1 MFAAVAAFLLAGA
14 CSSGPLSKVTESAD
28 KDACAF
34 KKPDEVT
41 QQAGVLDEETLRQ
54 VAYCGSAQPR
64 LWTGEDE
71 RKGNV
76 IDADRINNAGRT
88 KTRNR
93 TGYVASFEQGEYE
106 GGGEGLAG
114 GPGGAGSAQ
123 ALAQE
128 IRSAGAKDFE
138 PDERV
143 TINFENQS
151 LEFFI
156 RQMLGGVLGVNYVAN
171 EALAGTVTFRTEKP
185 VPKMQVIPIV
195 RDILARNGQVMKLV
209 NGVYHIGGLETIQA
223 VERASLIGKSGELV
237 TRVIDLKNRV
247 SPNLGEVLEQIVPA
261 GASASITP
269 SGDKIVIKA
278 APEDI
283 AQVESLVQALS
294 TSRIG
299 RDLVAIMP
307 LAESSPS
314 TVVKQVNEFL
324 SAQAAAG
331 SPILASVIPLE
342 NQLSV
347 LIGAKGE
354 RTMNSMRS
362 LIYRLDKDHGEG
374 SELRIIPIKFLSAEE
389 VANQLSGVFGE
400 SGGNAQR
407 APATTGNIG
416 TDDGFR
422 SNSGSTRRDRNRSSG
437 TRNDGIR
444 APTLIA
450 NGDNGNSSDGGSDA
464 NGNGRAEA
472 ATGRSSGSRRAAGV
486 AINNE
491 SVSIIADVR
500 NNALLVHAPFK
511 IFKRIREVVE
521 TLDVPLSQV
530 VIEATIVEVTI
541 NDRLQYGVQTFL
553 QGNGFAV
560 RSSAGVATTDP
571 GTSGLVANTTRS
583 HFLGSIPGLGG
594 VSVQMV
600 LTALQEV
607 TDVKV
612 ISSPYLTV
620 LDGKSARLVIGD
632 EIPFATRSQ
641 ESNNQGTVTVTNEV
655 ETRDT
660 GIIMTVSPKIRP
672 DNSLILNIEQ
682 EVSSAAASAAAGD
695 LTPIISTR
703 EISSDV
709 SVQSGRTIVLGGL
722 IQERSDL
729 TESGVPVLKE
739 VPLIGELF
747 KQTQNNSQRIE
758 LLVLITPRVIRRSSQ
773 IEKITDLLRK
783 QLSTY

>member
-1 MFAAVAAFLLAGA
+1 MAALLLAAA

-76 IDADRINNAGRT
+76 IDADRINNAGRAQ
-88 KTRNR
+88 KRSR
-93 TGYVASFEQGEYE
+93 TGYVASFEQGEFE

-114 GPGGAGSAQ
+114 GPGGTGSAQ
-123 ALAQE
+123 AIAQE
-128 IRSAGAKDFE
+128 IRAAGAKDFE

-307 LAESSPS
+307 LAESSPT

-342 NQLSV
+342 NQLAV

-354 RTMNSMRS
+354 RTMNSMRA

-400 SGGNAQR
+400 PGSGAQG

-437 TRNDGIR
+437 TQNDGIR

-450 NGDNGNSSDGGSDA
+450 RRDNEGSRNDSGSDA
-464 NGNGRAEA
+464 NGSDRAET

-511 IFKRIREVVE
+511 IFKRIKEVVE

-594 VSVQMV
+594 ISVQMI

-747 KQTQNNSQRIE
+747 KQTQNNNQRIE

-773 IEKITDLLRK
+773 IEKITDLLRR

>member
-1 MFAAVAAFLLAGA
+1 MAALLLAAA

-34 KKPDEVT
+34 KKPDEAT

-76 IDADRINNAGRT
+76 IDADRINNAGRAQ
-88 KTRNR
+88 KRSR
-93 TGYVASFEQGEYE
+93 TGYVASFEQGEFE

-114 GPGGAGSAQ
+114 GPGGTGSAQ
-123 ALAQE
+123 AIAQE
-128 IRSAGAKDFE
+128 IRAAGAKDFE

-307 LAESSPS
+307 LAESSPT

-342 NQLSV
+342 NQLAV

-354 RTMNSMRS
+354 RTMNSMRA

-400 SGGNAQR
+400 PGSGAQG

-422 SNSGSTRRDRNRSSG
+422 SNSGSTRRNRNRSSG
-437 TRNDGIR
+437 TQNDGIR

-450 NGDNGNSSDGGSDA
+450 RRDNEGSRNDNGSDA
-464 NGNGRAEA
+464 NGSDRAET

-511 IFKRIREVVE
+511 IFKRIKEVVE

-594 VSVQMV
+594 ISVQMI

-747 KQTQNNSQRIE
+747 KQTQNNNQRIE

-773 IEKITDLLRK
+773 IEKITDLLRR